1 MYEGTAV
8 AVDTSSPAR
17 GREPPVL
24 RESPTREVQEE
35 AAPAKRQAPRI
46 TEPRGRGLQEEAAHD
61 QHEDESLQYSKT
73 RAGVVGGA
81 RPSLT
86 QRARNRVR
94 GDGGAVDTGS
104 PARGREPSV
113 QQGEGGDSRRS
124 PAQLGREP
132 PVLRDEGGGSWRGSA
147 QRGAAGPRW
156 LQELPAR
163 EGVIADLG
171 VRPHQTSEED
181 QALRCPAERRLRSG
195 MPVRV
200 GIKRGDDIRVRG
212 DGQRSRSSKRA
223 KKPTGEE
230 GPNKLSEPAENPL
243 AQKPRIV
250 WTRICDRNWLVRLCI
265 AQKTR
270 IVWARI
276 CYKIWLVRLCCF

>member
-1 MYEGTAV
+1 
-8 AVDTSSPAR
+8 
-17 GREPPVL
+17 L
-24 RESPTREVQEE
+24 QEE
-35 AAPAKRQAPRI
+35 AAPAQRQAPRITEPRGRGLQEEEATPAKKQAPRI

-73 RAGVVGGA
+73 KARVVGGA

-94 GDGGAVDTGS
+94 GDGGAVDTSG

-132 PVLRDEGGGSWRGSA
+132 SVLRDEGGGSWRGSA

-171 VRPHQTSEED
+171 VRPHQTSEGD
-181 QALRCPAERRLRSG
+181 RALRCPAERRLRSG
-195 MPVRV
+195 MPVSV
-200 GIKRGDDIRVRG
+200 GIKRGNDIRVRG
-212 DGQRSRSSKRA
+212 DGQRSRGSKRA

-230 GPNKLSEPAENPL
+230 GPNKLGEPAENPL
-243 AQKPRIV
+243 TQKPRMV
-250 WTRICDRNWLVRLCI
+250 WTRICERNWLVRLCI